1 MDFWE
6 SFVGDA
12 QLVLGN
18 RTGDNRS
25 MNEPERESA
34 GQESS

>member
-6 SFVGDA
+6 RFVGDA
-12 QLVLGN
+12 QRVLGKIN
-18 RTGDNRS
+18 SDNRS

-34 GQESS
+34 G